1 MFNSRTIR
9 HYQRERACHSA
20 SLPTTQPETATRK
33 PTNSSPMTKPVMYPL
48 SGLSEH
54 FARGRTIARAEI
66 TLAADQT
73 QLPQ

>member
-33 PTNSSPMTKPVMYPL
+33 PAYRETKHVMYPL

>member
-33 PTNSSPMTKPVMYPL
+33 PAYRETKHVMYPL
-48 SGLSEH
+48 SS
-54 FARGRTIARAEI
+54 AVSPSAWPVRTIARAEI